1 MYCSNYDEGRVRKV
15 TSVVIGE
22 VSKLAAGNYG
32 LSNELLDTPWR
43 KVKRGKERLVK
54 VLEEMEPATDKGHL
68 TDKLFEIL
76 NDDTW

>member
-32 LSNELLDTPWR
+32 LSNELLDHT
-43 KVKRGKERLVK
+43 
-54 VLEEMEPATDKGHL
+54 LEEGQERKG
-68 TDKLFEIL
+68 EISEGFGG
-76 NDDTW
+76 DGTSH